1 MGREVSVIGEA
12 GEGGECDRRGMGREV
27 SVIGEA
33 WGER

>member
-1 MGREVSVIGEA
+1 MGREVSVTEA

-33 WGER
+33 WGGR

>member
-12 GEGGECDRRGMGREV
+12 WGERCDRRGMGREV

-33 WGER
+33 WGGR